1 VRTILSVL
9 SHLFPPHASRSNDEL
24 LEILSQ
30 TKDPRAVQPHLGKC
44 FEGISRVRFRGDDPT
59 SASSGGSGSDLTITA
74 MLSAEG
80 EAVPLLKHVDPEAGG
95 NKGCVELW
103 LTELQGSMR
112 STLRSVI
119 AAAAAAYT
127 STPRAD
133 WVLQW
138 PGQVVLCVSQMFWT
152 REVEEALAVGG
163 SAALAAYG
171 DRLTKQLGEI
181 ITLVRGG
188 LTPLQRETL
197 GALTVIDVHARDVV
211 AEMVAKRVQ
220 RASEFEWNA
229 QLRYYWQQQQP
240 GAGVPTGKSARGGS
254 AGPTA
259 HTSASA
265 AVDAGVG
272 DAADAFT
279 LVAKIVGASQA
290 YGYEYLGNTSRLVIT
305 PLTDR

>member
-1 VRTILSVL
+1 
-9 SHLFPPHASRSNDEL
+9 
-24 LEILSQ
+24 
-30 TKDPRAVQPHLGKC
+30 
-44 FEGISRVRFRGDDPT
+44 
-59 SASSGGSGSDLTITA
+59 
-74 MLSAEG
+74 
-80 EAVPLLKHVDPEAGG
+80 VDPEAGG

-112 STLRSVI
+112 STLRSVV

-171 DRLTKQLGEI
+171 ERLTKQLGEI

-240 GAGVPTGKSARGGS
+240 GAAVPTGKSARGGS